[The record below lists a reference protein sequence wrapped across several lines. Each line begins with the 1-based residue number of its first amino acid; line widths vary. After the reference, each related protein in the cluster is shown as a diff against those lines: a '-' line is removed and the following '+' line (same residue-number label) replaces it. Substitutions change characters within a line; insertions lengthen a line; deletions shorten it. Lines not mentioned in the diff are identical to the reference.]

1 MCSMRESTTEKL
13 IKFRQNRT
21 NIIKDVYESKE
32 EVARLLFFSTY
43 NRKNDVCSVL
53 DIDKFINYMKL
64 TRTNGYNT
72 IVEDMKHFNDSA
84 ITWDLILNRSRL
96 SDRYIYG
103 VISSYLFENTDELNK
118 LEEST
123 KTYIAESKNFNVN
136 IDVEIS
142 NSAIEFI
149 KFWKMDPVIKH
160 EYA

>member
-1 MCSMRESTTEKL
+1 MRESTTEKL
-13 IKFRQNRT
+13 TKFRQNRT

-72 IVEDMKHFNDSA
+72 LVEDMKHFNDSA

-96 SDRYIYG
+96 SDRYIS
-103 VISSYLFENTDELNK
+103 VHIYLRIQTSLIN
-118 LEEST
+118 
-123 KTYIAESKNFNVN
+123 
-136 IDVEIS
+136 
-142 NSAIEFI
+142 
-149 KFWKMDPVIKH
+149 
-160 EYA
+160 